1 MGAFEQYEILKG
13 QESDINEHL
22 PVLYKYAKECD
33 HVTEFGVRGIV
44 STWAFLAPHPK
55 RLVSYDIRHPRQFR
69 GNLQAVYDNRGDT
82 DYSFIIGN
90 TLDVDIEPTDLLF
103 IDTWHTYKQL
113 KAELERHFSKVR
125 KYILLHDT
133 ETFGTVG
140 EDDGEGLS
148 KAIEEFLSDNPDWKV
163 KEKLSNNNGLTV
175 LENINV
181 KLFSIIIPTMWRSP
195 FIWEMLPKYQVSEF
209 VGEVIIIDNAPSPKN
224 DVSAYD
230 KVKMYTKG
238 ENIFVNPAWNW
249 GVSLAKYS
257 IVLANDDILIEDLD
271 IVLGEISR
279 SNFDIVGAGIKPDDA
294 GRRIKNIQRFPANSF
309 GCFMFVK
316 NYVAVPETIR
326 MWYGDDIQFYHN
338 KKRGV
343 LMNFGITTR
352 KSTTIDSERAYF
364 RGVIGRADIAE
375 YKRLLVAGMIPK
387 VI

>member
-1 MGAFEQYEILKG
+1 MKKEDVYKALCEKK
-13 QESDINEHL
+13 SDINQHL
-22 PVLYKYAKECD
+22 PTLKKYAGKCNY
-33 HVTEFGVRGIV
+33 VTEFGVRGIV
-44 STWAFLAPHPK
+44 STWALICGNP
-55 RLVSYDIRHPRQFR
+55 RTLISYDLYHPRRFK
-69 GNLQAVYDNRGDT
+69 GDLSLVYALREET
-82 DYSFIIGN
+82 KFSFIKANVLEI
-90 TLDVDIEPTDLLF
+90 DIEPTDLLF
-103 IDTWHTYKQL
+103 IDTWHTCEQL
-113 KAELERHFSKVR
+113 SKELHRHSKNVR
-125 KYILLHDT
+125 KYIVLHDT
-133 ETFGTVG
+133 TTFSEVG
-140 EDDGEGLS
+140 EDGGDGLS
-148 KAIEEFLSDNPDWKV
+148 KALTEFIASNNDWV
-163 KEKLSNNNGLTV
+163 IKEVFNNNNGLTV
-175 LENINV
+175 LENINI

-375 YKRLLVAGMIPK
+375 YKRLLVGGMIPK

>member
-1 MGAFEQYEILKG
+1 MKKEDVYKALCEKK
-13 QESDINEHL
+13 SDINQHL
-22 PVLYKYAKECD
+22 PTLKKYAGKCN

-44 STWAFLAPHPK
+44 STWALICGNP
-55 RLVSYDIRHPRQFR
+55 RTLISYDLYHPRSFK
-69 GNLQAVYDNRGDT
+69 GDLSLVYALREET
-82 DYSFIIGN
+82 KFSFIKANVLEI
-90 TLDVDIEPTDLLF
+90 DIEPTDLLF
-103 IDTWHTYKQL
+103 IDTLHTCEQL
-113 KAELERHFSKVR
+113 SKELHRHSKNVR
-125 KYILLHDT
+125 KYIVLHDT
-133 ETFGTVG
+133 KTFSEVG
-140 EDDGEGLS
+140 EDGGDGLS
-148 KAIEEFLSDNPDWKV
+148 KALTEFIASNNDWV
-163 KEKLSNNNGLTV
+163 IKEVFNNNNGLTV
-175 LENINV
+175 LENINI

-375 YKRLLVAGMIPK
+375 YKRLLVGGMIPK